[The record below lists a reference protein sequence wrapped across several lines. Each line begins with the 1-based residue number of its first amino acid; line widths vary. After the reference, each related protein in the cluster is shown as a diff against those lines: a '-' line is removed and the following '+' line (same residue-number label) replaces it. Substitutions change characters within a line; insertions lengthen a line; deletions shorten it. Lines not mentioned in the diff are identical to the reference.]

1 MAELRKPASQ
11 VLASTLLYEYAY
23 ADHMDPP
30 WCQAAAVSSQES

>member
-11 VLASTLLYEYAY
+11 VLASTLPYAY